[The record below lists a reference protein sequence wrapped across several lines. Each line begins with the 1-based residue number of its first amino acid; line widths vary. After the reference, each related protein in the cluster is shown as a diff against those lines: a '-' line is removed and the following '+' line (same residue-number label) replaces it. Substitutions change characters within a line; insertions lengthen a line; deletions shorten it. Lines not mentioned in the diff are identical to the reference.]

1 MTKVSFWLS
10 VLVVGALAL
19 VALGRRGGAALQVG
33 GLYSVENGK
42 GGYVVAKILVLDPS
56 VVHVRVY
63 REVFSSRPV
72 RVDESALTLGSLRDP
87 KGFGMGHLPLSR
99 RTFAAWKPQFIK
111 LSTVT
116 AEERDLYEAWKK
128 SGGGLWQ

>member
-1 MTKVSFWLS
+1 MTKVSFWLP

-19 VALGRRGGAALQVG
+19 VALGRRGEAALQVG

-42 GGYVVAKILVLDPS
+42 GGYVVAKILVLDPA

-63 REVFSSRPV
+63 RDVFSSRPV
-72 RVDESALTLGSLRDP
+72 QVNEGVLTLGTLRDP
-87 KGFGMGHLPLSR
+87 NGFGMGHLPLSR

-111 LSTVT
+111 ASTVS
-116 AEERDLYEAWKK
+116 ARELDGYEAWKK